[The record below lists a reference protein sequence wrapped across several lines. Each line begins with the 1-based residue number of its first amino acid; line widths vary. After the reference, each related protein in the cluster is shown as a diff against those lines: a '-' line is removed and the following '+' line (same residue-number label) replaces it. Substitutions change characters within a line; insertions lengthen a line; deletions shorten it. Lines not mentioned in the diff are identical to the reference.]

1 MMRRSLTIVAT
12 LGCCLISAVQAA
24 GYDAGLKAIQQGQFA
39 KAFKEWKPLA
49 ESGKTE
55 VQAAIAVM
63 YHTGRGVDQ
72 DYQQALNWYHKA
84 AEKGD
89 PAAQAN
95 LGVMYAKGV
104 GTQADEVMA
113 YVWYDLAAAK
123 GQGNRVIGR
132 EQIAKLLSKAQL
144 TKAQQ
149 LSREYAK
156 KYVDPYR

>member
-1 MMRRSLTIVAT
+1 MMRRSLAIVAT
-12 LGCCLISAVQAA
+12 LGCCLISRVQAA
-24 GYDAGLKAIQQGQFA
+24 GYDAGLKAMQQGQYA
-39 KAFKEWKPLA
+39 KAFKAWKPLA

-72 DYQQALNWYHKA
+72 DYHQALNWYRKA
-84 AEKGD
+84 AEKGNA
-89 PAAQAN
+89 AAQAN

-123 GQGNRVIGR
+123 GLGNRVVGR
-132 EQIAKLLSKAQL
+132 DQVAKVLSKAEL
-144 TKAQQ
+144 SKAQQ